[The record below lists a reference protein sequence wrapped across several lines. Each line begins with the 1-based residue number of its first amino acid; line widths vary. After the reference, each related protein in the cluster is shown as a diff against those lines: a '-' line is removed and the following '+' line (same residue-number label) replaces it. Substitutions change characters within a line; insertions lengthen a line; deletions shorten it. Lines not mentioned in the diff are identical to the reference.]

1 MVHRCL
7 LVAIIL
13 IDPIERMGPE
23 ISISVTM
30 SKVRVT
36 VRMVKRSFQLI
47 TGSMSRHTEGL
58 RRTGTMTSKYVDLFS
73 KYTSTWSKLIVG
85 AKRKYQK
92 PFS

>member
-1 MVHRCL
+1 M
-7 LVAIIL
+7 LVSSHHFDRSSGKDGTRNL
-13 IDPIERMGPE
+13 HQRY
-23 ISISVTM
+23 S

-85 AKRKYQK
+85 AKSKYRK